1 MLGIHGIGRDRAD
14 YYLSDLARELPVA
27 GPGRWAGSAAEGL
40 GLTGSLRA
48 DEFRRL
54 LESRHPR
61 SGVVLGSGRT
71 SVPAL
76 DLTFTA
82 PKSASVL
89 FALAGAEAARTVVD
103 VHNRAVAGSLSYLE
117 QHAITATRQSGPSR
131 VVLPTSGAVAAV
143 FTHGL
148 SRNGDPHIH
157 SHVVVANLVRGA
169 DGRWGACDRR
179 GIAAHRLAAAAVY
192 EAHVRAGLATTLG
205 VRWTGG
211 PGRTAEVAGVG
222 PELLGAFSSR
232 GADIRRHM
240 HETAVHSGRGARIAW
255 AATRPVKAPGASFA
269 EHEAV
274 WRRRAADVG
283 GRLELEQPGAPAGR
297 AVLDEHLFAGVISLP
312 AHGGAHRRD
321 VVAAFGA
328 AARDGATASAVD
340 RLVAQ
345 WVPSGPVGVAEPLLQ
360 RRAVVPANHHLRALG
375 PRPVDPDDHAVW
387 LGAARALD
395 AYRDR
400 WGLARGKAPLGEPPN
415 LANLPAHHLA
425 DHIRT
430 EREVAT
436 ARSRLGWREPA
447 PPDRGRGR

>member
-40 GLTGSLRA
+40 GLTGPVRA

-61 SGVVLGSGRT
+61 TGIVLGSGRV
-71 SVPAL
+71 SVTAL
-76 DLTFTA
+76 DLTFSA

-89 FALAGAEAARTVVD
+89 FALAGAEAARTVVA
-103 VHNRAVAGSLSYLE
+103 VHNEAVAGSLSYLE
-117 QHAITATRQSGPSR
+117 QHAVTATRQTGPSR

-143 FTHGL
+143 FTHGVN
-148 SRNGDPHIH
+148 RNGDPHVH
-157 SHVVVANLVRGA
+157 SHLVVANLVHGA

-179 GIAAHRLAAAAVY
+179 GIAAHRAAAAAVY
-192 EAHVRAGLATTLG
+192 EAHLRAGLATALA

-211 PGRTAEVAGVG
+211 PGRTAEVAGIG
-222 PELLGAFSSR
+222 PELLAAFSSR

-240 HETAVHSGRGARIAW
+240 YETAVHSSRGARIAW
-255 AATRPVKAPGASFA
+255 AATRPAKTPGAPFTD
-269 EHEAV
+269 HEAL
-274 WRRRAADVG
+274 WRRRADDVG
-283 GRLELEQPGAPAGR
+283 GRLELERAGAPAGR
-297 AVLDEHLFAGVISLP
+297 AVLDEHRFAGVLSLP

-321 VVAAFGA
+321 VVAAFA
-328 AARDGATASAVD
+328 VAARDGASASAVD

-345 WVPSGPVGVAEPLLQ
+345 WVPSGPAGVAEPLLQ
-360 RRAVVPANHHLRALG
+360 RRTVVPANHHLRALG

-400 WGLARGKAPLGEPPN
+400 WGLAHREGPAGRAAEPGRP
-415 LANLPAHHLA
+415 P
-425 DHIRT
+425 
-430 EREVAT
+430 
-436 ARSRLGWREPA
+436 GA
-447 PPDRGRGR
+447 PPRRSHPHRA

>member
-1 MLGIHGIGRDRAD
+1 MLGVHGIGQDRAD

-27 GPGRWAGSAAEGL
+27 GSGQWVGRAAEGL
-40 GLTGSLRA
+40 GLTGPVQA

-61 SGVVLGSGRT
+61 SGVVLGSGRV
-71 SVPAL
+71 SVPAF
-76 DLTFTA
+76 DLTFSA
-82 PKSASVL
+82 PKSVSVL
-89 FALAGAEAARTVVD
+89 FALAGAEAARTVVAAHD
-103 VHNRAVAGSLSYLE
+103 QAVAGSLTYLE
-117 QHAITATRQSGPSR
+117 QHAITANRQSGPSR

-143 FTHGL
+143 FTHGV

-157 SHVVVANLVRGA
+157 SHLVLANLVHGA

-192 EAHVRAGLATTLG
+192 EAHLRAGLTSTLG

-222 PELLGAFSSR
+222 PELLGAFSTR
-232 GADIRRHM
+232 GADIRRRM
-240 HETAVHSGRGARIAW
+240 HDTAVHSGRGARIAW
-255 AATRPVKAPGASFA
+255 AATRPAKTPSAPFA
-269 EHEAV
+269 DLEAL
-274 WRRRAADVG
+274 WRQRADAVG
-283 GRLELEQPGAPAGR
+283 GCLELEPGRPPAGR
-297 AVLDEHLFAGVISLP
+297 AVFDEHRFAGVISMP

-328 AARDGATASAVD
+328 AARDGATASTID
-340 RLVAQ
+340 RLVGQ
-345 WVPSGPVGVAEPLLQ
+345 WIPPGPVGVAEPLQQ
-360 RRAVVPANHHLRALG
+360 RRTVVPANHHLRVLG

-395 AYRDR
+395 DYRDR
-400 WGLARGKAPLGEPPN
+400 WGLALERAPGGESRN
-415 LANLPAHHLA
+415 LAGLPALHLA

-430 EREVAT
+430 ERAVAA
-436 ARSRLGWREPA
+436 ARARLGWREPA
-447 PPDRGRGR
+447 TVERGRGR